1 MRKLV
6 IGSVLLASARI
17 AASQPADPQQSPPE
31 PEAKEPGQLP
41 EVAPTAPLPAE
52 TAPGVPVVVA
62 EPKKEKPS
70 VSATYDN
77 GLILESS
84 DKQYE
89 LRIQFRNQM
98 RFESNRPT
106 EAGSQFLNKFYIPRS
121 RLQAEGYVFGSAN
134 RYKLE
139 LGMDESG
146 SFTFVK
152 DMYIERRLS
161 DAPVYVRFGQWKRP
175 FSRAEIVS
183 DFAAEFNERSI
194 ANDLAG
200 GGRDLGISLNNDYEK
215 SPAGIEWAVAMFNN
229 FNGGADRPG
238 IPVACV
244 TNPTTLVTTCIN
256 GRPTDIPNDFGPTIV
271 ARAGWNSPNA
281 KGYSEA
287 DLEGGPLRYSVGAS
301 YKVDLANFAKH
312 GKASIADNMSHGLEL
327 DWNLK
332 AHGISFTGLIVMMK
346 IKDKETELGFNLQPG
361 IMLVPKTIEVAAR
374 FALTTEGDRNF
385 IEALGAFNYYAH
397 GHRLK
402 LASDFGVLKRTGEDP
417 VTMLTDDPDV
427 RVRIMAQLEI

>member
-6 IGSVLLASARI
+6 VATFLFASVRI
-17 AASQPADPQQSPPE
+17 AAGQAADTAQPPSG
-31 PEAKEPGQLP
+31 EAKP
-41 EVAPTAPLPAE
+41 ED
-52 TAPGVPVVVA
+52 VVGA
-62 EPKKEKPS
+62 KPKQEKPS
-70 VSATYDN
+70 VSASYDN
-77 GLILESS
+77 GVILESS

-89 LRIQFRNQM
+89 LKIQFRNQV

-106 EAGSQFLNKFYIPRS
+106 EAGSQFFSRFIIPRS

-139 LGMDESG
+139 LGMDDAG
-146 SFTFVK
+146 SFSFVR
-152 DMYIERRLS
+152 DMYIERRIS

-183 DFAAEFNERSI
+183 DFASEFNERSI
-194 ANDLAG
+194 ANELAG
-200 GGRDLGISLNNDYEK
+200 GGRDLGISLNNDYER
-215 SPAGIEWAVAMFNN
+215 SPEGIEWAVAMFNN
-229 FNGGADRPG
+229 FNGPSDRPM
-238 IPVACV
+238 IPVACE
-244 TNPTTLVTTCIN
+244 TDPTTLTTTCVD
-256 GRPTDIPNDFGPTIV
+256 GRPTNVPLDFGPTLV

-287 DLEGGPLRYSVGAS
+287 DLEGGPLRYSVAAS
-301 YKVDLANFAKH
+301 YKVDLANFARH

-332 AHGISFTGLIVMMK
+332 VNGISFTGLVVMMK
-346 IKDKETELGFNLQPG
+346 IKDAETELGFNVQPG

-374 FALTTEGDRNF
+374 FALTTEGDRNL
-385 IEALGAFNYYAH
+385 IEALGALNYYAH

-402 LASDFGVLKRTGEDP
+402 LASDFGIVERTGEDP
-417 VTMLTDDPDV
+417 VTRVSDDPDV